1 MEKLVKVRGMTFGE
15 GAPKICVPLVGETLG
30 QLKEEAAFLQ
40 TLDADVA
47 EWRADFYEGVED
59 IEKVTEAL
67 SEIRGLL
74 KETPLIFTFRNA
86 REGGEKDV
94 SPEYYF
100 SLNETVIKTGLADL
114 IDIELFH
121 DERAVKAAVEAAH
134 ANEVAVIISNHD
146 FEKTPAIEEMI
157 SRLKKA
163 QELGADLPKIAVM
176 PETPAD
182 VLRLLEATY
191 TMHEQYAKRP
201 IITMSMAGKGVV
213 SRLAGEV
220 FGSAMTFG
228 AAKKA
233 SAPGQIAAGE
243 LKRMIG
249 VLHDHL

>member
-74 KETPLIFTFRNA
+74 KETPLIFTFRSA

-228 AAKKA
+228 AAKKV

>member
-40 TLDADVA
+40 TFDADVA

-74 KETPLIFTFRNA
+74 KETPLIFTFRSA

-121 DERAVKAAVEAAH
+121 DERAVKAATEAAH

-146 FEKTPAIEEMI
+146 FEKTPATEEMI

>member
-74 KETPLIFTFRNA
+74 KETPLIFTFRSA

>member
-1 MEKLVKVRGMTFGE
+1 MEKLVKVRGVTFGE
-15 GAPKICVPLVGETLG
+15 GAPKICVPLVGETLA

-47 EWRADFYEGVED
+47 EWRADFYEGAED

-74 KETPLIFTFRNA
+74 KETPLIFTFRSA

-100 SLNETVIKTGLADL
+100 SLNEAVVKTGLADL

-121 DERAVKAAVEAAH
+121 DERAVKAAAEAAH

-146 FEKTPAIEEMI
+146 FEKTPATEEMI

-163 QELGADLPKIAVM
+163 EELGADLPKIAVM

-233 SAPGQIAAGE
+233 SAPGQIGAGE

>member
-40 TLDADVA
+40 RHDADVA

-59 IEKVTEAL
+59 IEKVIEAL

-74 KETPLIFTFRNA
+74 KETPLIFTFRSA

-121 DERAVKAAVEAAH
+121 DERAVKAATEAAH

-191 TMHEQYAKRP
+191 TMQEQYAKRP